1 MAASNPE
8 TIHPAVWRASQ
19 LARPV
24 GRTLAT
30 GYPELASELPGGGWP
45 VGTLVELLA
54 RQPGVGEL
62 RLLRPALLAA
72 SSRPVALIQP
82 PHIPQALAL
91 TNWGLP
97 AQQIMWI
104 RGQRTADTL
113 WATEQ
118 LLRAGTCGAVLL
130 WQQHIRPDSLRRL
143 HLAAQSGE
151 SLFCLMR
158 PLACARDASPAPLR
172 VAISPADGG
181 IEVTFLK
188 RRGPQQDAPLL
199 VRLAPSP
206 SLLHR
211 HAAPL
216 DLPTPAIATARGI
229 PTELVH

>member
-1 MAASNPE
+1 MSAPNPE
-8 TIHPAVWRASQ
+8 TIHPALWRASQ
-19 LARPV
+19 LARPA
-24 GRTLAT
+24 GRTLPT
-30 GYPELASELPGGGWP
+30 GYPELSSELPGGGWP
-45 VGTLVELLA
+45 VGTLVELLT

-72 SSRPVALIQP
+72 ASRPVALIQP
-82 PHIPQALAL
+82 PHTPQALAL

-97 AQQIMWI
+97 AQQILWI

-130 WQQHIRPDSLRRL
+130 WQQHIRSDALRRL

-151 SLFCLMR
+151 ALFCLVR
-158 PLACARDASPAPLR
+158 PIACARDASPAPLR
-172 VAISPADGG
+172 LAISPAAGG

-199 VRLAPSP
+199 IWLEPSP

-211 HAAPL
+211 HVAPV
-216 DLPTPAIATARGI
+216 DLPTPAIATPRSVPA
-229 PTELVH
+229 ELVH

>member
-1 MAASNPE
+1 MSAPNPE
-8 TIHPAVWRASQ
+8 TIHPALWRASQ
-19 LARPV
+19 MARAA
-24 GRTLAT
+24 GRTLPT
-30 GYPELASELPGGGWP
+30 GYPELGSELPGGGWP
-45 VGTLVELLA
+45 VGTLIELLA

-72 SSRPVALIQP
+72 AARPVALIQP
-82 PHIPQALAL
+82 PHTPQTLALA
-91 TNWGLP
+91 NWGVP
-97 AQQIMWI
+97 TQQLLWI
-104 RGQRTADTL
+104 RGRKTADTL

-151 SLFCLMR
+151 ALFCLMR
-158 PLACARDASPAPLR
+158 PAACARDASPATLR
-172 VAISPADGG
+172 LSISPAAGG

-199 VRLAPSP
+199 IKLEPSP

-211 HAAPL
+211 HVAPV
-216 DLPTPAIATARGI
+216 DLPTPAIATTRSVPA
-229 PTELVH
+229 ELVH

>member
-1 MAASNPE
+1 MSTPNPE
-8 TIHPAVWRASQ
+8 TIHPALWRASQ
-19 LARPV
+19 LARPA
-24 GRTLAT
+24 GRTLPT

-45 VGTLVELLA
+45 VGTLVELLT

-72 SSRPVALIQP
+72 ASRPVALIQP
-82 PHIPQALAL
+82 PHTPQALAL
-91 TNWGLP
+91 TSWGLP
-97 AQQIMWI
+97 AQQILWI

-130 WQQHIRPDSLRRL
+130 WQQHIRSDALRRL

-151 SLFCLMR
+151 ALFCLVR
-158 PLACARDASPAPLR
+158 PVACARDASPAPLR
-172 VAISPADGG
+172 LAISPAAGG

-199 VRLAPSP
+199 IWLEPSP

-211 HAAPL
+211 HVAPV
-216 DLPTPAIATARGI
+216 DLPTPAIATPRSVPA
-229 PTELVH
+229 ELVH